1 MSAARDLDAV
11 FRDQIDQ
18 IVRAVCA
25 AHSDPKRGPV
35 VVELRYALDRDWSG
49 EDAIHFTGILRD
61 PEGRDFYEISE
72 TNPIREQVYELLWE
86 SRPGRQRDVDARS
99 AAIHDAAE
107 REDDRKAREAES
119 HTQLQSTRLR
129 NAAAKLA

>member
-11 FRDQIDQ
+11 FRDQIDE

-72 TNPIREQVYELLWE
+72 TNPIREQVYELVREQGIERLPYLSFQLE
-86 SRPGRQRDVDARS
+86 SERRAL
-99 AAIHDAAE
+99 DAAPDDADN
-107 REDDRKAREAES
+107 EDPS
-119 HTQLQSTRLR
+119 
-129 NAAAKLA
+129 